1 MRRKVFFVTVSAL
14 DISDDEASILDSNE
28 VGNLFSQKTFI
39 SDLNIPTIGTYGST
53 ITFLS
58 SSDTSV
64 IDLTGKVTRP
74 SYIDG
79 DKRITLKFTFLKGD
93 ERVIKLELDV
103 FVTKLAMTDA
113 EAVAIAQLNLSLG
126 DTTNVTENLTLPST
140 GLHGT
145 SITYSSSDSS
155 VVSDGG
161 VVVRPEFGSGDTTV
175 ILTATI
181 SKNGVS
187 ELKEFTIV
195 IKKLDA
201 ITADLPNVALYSNA
215 TTSIVRTYGNYIFE
229 VRTNSSAP
237 TDATKLTIILFGK
250 TSVTGLEDSETIT
263 FALHGE
269 YASGTNFQLII
280 KK

>member
-1 MRRKVFFVTVSAL
+1 M
-14 DISDDEASILDSNE
+14 
-28 VGNLFSQKTFI
+28 
-39 SDLNIPTIGTYGST
+39 
-53 ITFLS
+53 
-58 SSDTSV
+58 
-64 IDLTGKVTRP
+64 
-74 SYIDG
+74 
-79 DKRITLKFTFLKGD
+79 
-93 ERVIKLELDV
+93 ELDV

-280 KK
+280 KNNNSDIVAKSEVVNFTTGMIDIGFGTVQVP